1 MLSQSKFWQLPG
13 DVWVVRRSPYAVLD
27 DADDGFPSIDSD
39 LLELNPGLTSY
50 ESDPLFARANLDRWI
65 RDSVTRR
72 AVIEMYQSVLAA
84 PLTHDWSTV
93 TTDEVSLKIKPRLER
108 AFWKR
113 ELLVIYPVLEA
124 GSSAEVE
131 EEEEL
136 VKATAAVGQTLRPQT
151 DRVKEKT
158 WIQIELID
166 DKGKPVPNEPYRIEL
181 TDGSVQ
187 TGQLDDEGK
196 ARHEGIDPG
205 TCKVTFP
212 NIDAKEWKAA

>member
-1 MLSQSKFWQLPG
+1 MEKFWQLPG
-13 DVWVVRRSPYAVLD
+13 DVWVVRRSPYEVVDED
-27 DADDGFPSIDSD
+27 DTGMAGIDPD
-39 LLELNPGLTSY
+39 LLEFNPSLSQY
-50 ESDPLFARANLDRWI
+50 ECDPLFARANLDRWV

-72 AVIEMYQSVLAA
+72 AVIEMYQSVPST
-84 PLTHDWSTV
+84 PLTHDWSSV
-93 TTDEVSLKIKPRLER
+93 TPDDVYLQIKPRLER
-108 AFWKR
+108 AFRKR

-124 GSSAEVE
+124 GSAAEVE
-131 EEEEL
+131 EAE
-136 VKATAAVGQTLRPQT
+136 VVQAAGAGGQAVRPQT
-151 DRVKEKT
+151 EKTKEKT

-166 DKGKPVPNEPYRIEL
+166 DKGNPVPNEPYRIEL

>member
-1 MLSQSKFWQLPG
+1 M
-13 DVWVVRRSPYAVLD
+13 
-27 DADDGFPSIDSD
+27 
-39 LLELNPGLTSY
+39 
-50 ESDPLFARANLDRWI
+50 
-65 RDSVTRR
+65 
-72 AVIEMYQSVLAA
+72 EMYQSVLAA

-93 TTDEVSLKIKPRLER
+93 TPEEVSLQIKPRLER
-108 AFWKR
+108 AFRKR
-113 ELLVIYPVLEA
+113 ELLVMYPVLEA
-124 GSSAEVE
+124 GSAAEVE
-131 EEEEL
+131 VEEL
-136 VKATAAVGQTLRPQT
+136 VQATAAVGQTSRSQT
-151 DRVKEKT
+151 EKTKEKT

-166 DKGKPVPNEPYRIEL
+166 EKGKPVPNEPYRIEL